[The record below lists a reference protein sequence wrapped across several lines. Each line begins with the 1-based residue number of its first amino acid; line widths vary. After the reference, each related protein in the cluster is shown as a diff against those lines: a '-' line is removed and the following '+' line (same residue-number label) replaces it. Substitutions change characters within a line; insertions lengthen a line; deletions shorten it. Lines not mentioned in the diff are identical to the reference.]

1 MEHIEAPGSDPVA
14 GGSVAVVEMSLQARI
29 APVLQA
35 GMAPLV
41 MDRDHRIQG
50 EARVAVAG
58 GEQGDAVAPGGET
71 VREAP
76 RIGFEAPR
84 EGRGDRMA
92 EMGKERDPHAVT
104 GAGAFAAA
112 PASVRASMAR
122 ITDAELV

>member
-1 MEHIEAPGSDPVA
+1 M
-14 GGSVAVVEMSLQARI
+14 
-29 APVLQA
+29 
-35 GMAPLV
+35 
-41 MDRDHRIQG
+41 
-50 EARVAVAG
+50 
-58 GEQGDAVAPGGET
+58 APGGET

-104 GAGAFAAA
+104 GAGDFAAA